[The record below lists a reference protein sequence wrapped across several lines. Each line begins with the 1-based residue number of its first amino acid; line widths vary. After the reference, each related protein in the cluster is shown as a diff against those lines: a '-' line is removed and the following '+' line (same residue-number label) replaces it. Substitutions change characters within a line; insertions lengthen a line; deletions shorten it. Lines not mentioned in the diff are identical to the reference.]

1 MGSHVKYKHDSFV
14 KRVSRVNP
22 NMIRTRLTSTYDLFI
37 NRLVVSCSQVVSNFV
52 TPIDMVELEERLYI
66 YIYISDTKKG
76 EGTRRWK
83 LKHSYTVII

>member
-66 YIYISDTKKG
+66 YIYIYVCIYKK
-76 EGTRRWK
+76 EREKNRIEIE
-83 LKHSYTVII
+83 Y

>member
-66 YIYISDTKKG
+66 YIYIYMYVYIKKR
-76 EGTRRWK
+76 EK
-83 LKHSYTVII
+83 KIE